1 MSYPLRYVEVDF
13 AVVFTGLRWPEV
25 AEDARRIPDRQ
36 LDVGFLVVLGYFENR
51 LRFLKHVVNGIEGY

>member
-1 MSYPLRYVEVDF
+1 MSVPSGAVGRDF

-51 LRFLKHVVNGIEGY
+51 LRCLKHVENGIEGY